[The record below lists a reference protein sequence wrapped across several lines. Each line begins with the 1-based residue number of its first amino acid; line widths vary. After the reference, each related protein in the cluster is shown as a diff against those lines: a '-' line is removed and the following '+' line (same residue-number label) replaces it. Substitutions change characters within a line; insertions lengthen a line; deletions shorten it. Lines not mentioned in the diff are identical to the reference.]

1 MWARGY
7 IIPIHKKGNASDPNN
22 YRGITISSNIGKL
35 FNNVLNSRLTIYLN
49 ENNLISEQQ
58 IGFRKKCRTSDH
70 MFILKCIMEQYRQSK
85 NKLYICFV
93 DFAKA
98 FDGVWH
104 KGLLYKMNKIDISSR
119 FYNVIKN
126 MYQKISLQVRI
137 GNRLTPAFKSLRG
150 VRQGDNLSPSLF
162 NIFINDLPNWLKDC
176 SPAKYND
183 LSIHCLLYADD
194 LIILSESSAGMQ
206 KAINKLSQYCDIW
219 QLHININKTKIMCLN
234 QPKKC
239 NF

>member
-1 MWARGY
+1 MIKCGKLVFIKPLHKLFNSVLSRGIYPEMWARGY

-104 KGLLYKMNKIDISSR
+104 KGLLYKMKKWI
-119 FYNVIKN
+119 
-126 MYQKISLQVRI
+126 YQV
-137 GNRLTPAFKSLRG
+137 G
-150 VRQGDNLSPSLF
+150 
-162 NIFINDLPNWLKDC
+162 FI
-176 SPAKYND
+176 
-183 LSIHCLLYADD
+183 
-194 LIILSESSAGMQ
+194 M
-206 KAINKLSQYCDIW
+206 
-219 QLHININKTKIMCLN
+219 
-234 QPKKC
+234 
-239 NF
+239 